1 MCSETVWYTV
11 MRENTIRSQSS
22 VLVISEREIFLYNF
36 DNVNRLMGEHNKRRY
51 KSGISAENPF
61 YTGRMVPANLR
72 EKPPIEIRDELSQR
86 GQDGQYQE
94 ESSMRVTGGY
104 RNKNLNNVVSSQL
117 FDTQKPG
124 DYTNRAQYYFLTRSQ
139 YSTLSNPNRP
149 MNMPGYN
156 TVNQQ
161 YGSHYFAN

>member
-1 MCSETVWYTV
+1 

-72 EKPPIEIRDELSQR
+72 EKPPIEIRDELINAKKS
-86 GQDGQYQE
+86 G
-94 ESSMRVTGGY
+94 
-104 RNKNLNNVVSSQL
+104 RNKSEMEEI
-117 FDTQKPG
+117 
-124 DYTNRAQYYFLTRSQ
+124 FLWNDNHIIHPLCTK
-139 YSTLSNPNRP
+139 NE
-149 MNMPGYN
+149 
-156 TVNQQ
+156 
-161 YGSHYFAN
+161 FFK